1 MKTID
6 VEGNILKDME
16 GMFQKHL
23 GDALN
28 TRTNLERLINIFPES
43 TVKVVIGGSMALK
56 AQLGELSEYFNQREV
71 HDIDLIVIG
80 LPQEIGMVRSYLM
93 DISSF
98 FNPNS
103 HDTDGYEYQRV
114 KFGMTPTG
122 MPVDVLFHV
131 VTTEAEFESIKGV
144 FHKPEDIIRA
154 KWHYTIQ
161 HILKGIA
168 PRRKDLD
175 DLRQLARLYPR
186 AVPYCHW

>member
-6 VEGNILKDME
+6 VKGNILKDME

-23 GDALN
+23 NAALI
-28 TRTNLERLINIFPES
+28 TRAKLECIINILPKS

-56 AQLGELSEYFNQREV
+56 AQLGELSEYFNQRDV

-80 LPQEIGMVRSYLM
+80 LPQEIEMVRSYLI

-98 FNPNS
+98 FNPND
-103 HDTDGYEYQRV
+103 HDADGCEYQRV
-114 KFGMTPTG
+114 KFGVTPTG

-131 VTTEAEFESIKGV
+131 ITTDAEFDSIKGT
-144 FHKPEDIIRA
+144 FHKPEDIARA

-168 PRRKDLD
+168 PRQKDLD
-175 DLRQLARLYPR
+175 DLRQLARLYPK
-186 AVPYCHW
+186 AVPCCHW